1 MSSLCWPSLG
11 LGAVATFVSAVKTQW
26 RRWDDYMADLVVVD
40 PFEHAALVHVRIV
53 HDLGHIA
60 HRGAGD
66 AVLQACQARA
76 AEQSRFPA
84 RRLARRL

>member
-1 MSSLCWPSLG
+1 
-11 LGAVATFVSAVKTQW
+11 
-26 RRWDDYMADLVVVD
+26 MANLVVVD
-40 PFEHAALVHVRIV
+40 PFEHAALVHVRV
-53 HDLGHIA
+53 LHDLVDVA